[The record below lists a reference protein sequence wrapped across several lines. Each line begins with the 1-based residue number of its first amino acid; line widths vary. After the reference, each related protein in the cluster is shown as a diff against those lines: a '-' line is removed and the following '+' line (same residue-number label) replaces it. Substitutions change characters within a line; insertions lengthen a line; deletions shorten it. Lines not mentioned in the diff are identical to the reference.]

1 MVYAIFIRMKEK
13 QVEKGMDDSLLAS
26 AIHSCGPVAKGSVS
40 QVHMKCTTKGC
51 TVCKE
56 GKGHPA
62 WIFAYR
68 AGGKRKCLYVRKKDV
83 PMVKSAIERGRRIET
98 LLLEEGVRLIESLR
112 AQGNAD

>member
-1 MVYAIFIRMKEK
+1 MKEK
-13 QVEKGMDDSLLAS
+13 EINYSLLTN
-26 AIHSCGPVAKGSVS
+26 AIHSCGPVAKGSIS
-40 QVHMKCTTKGC
+40 QVYMKCTKKGC

-68 AGGKRKCLYVRKKDV
+68 VDGKRKCLYVRKKDV
-83 PMVKSAIERGRRIET
+83 PLVKSAIERGRRIES
-98 LLLEEGVRLIESLR
+98 LLLEEGVRLIKSLR